1 MNRREFLR
9 LVGMGALGVAGVT
22 LPHRARAW
30 EPASDGDWEYEL
42 HLPVIGA
49 TKPRPTP
56 WITLTPTPEP
66 TPEPTA
72 TPTPSYEPLT
82 KGAVIIRATSD
93 VATLAASWWYSYTLG
108 PTQYLNDQHVPMLR
122 DPGIYHEG
130 EWRDLPQGA
139 NVLFYNE
146 PNCVDQMH
154 GVVLSPYDVARH
166 LHAVHEQRP
175 DLRIVGPA
183 LFTAWDACDWYD
195 HHLLE
200 AYHDLYG
207 VGSWPCVANAIHS
220 IQGTTAWH
228 VDRIRWVMDIY
239 DQHGYGEMPVWVTEY
254 MGGPWW
260 DYEPQE
266 TIAAGVW
273 EWMLTEPRI
282 ERACWFPARWA
293 ASWTDPGGVGWLDQ
307 RLIDDAGELTSVG
320 SVYAGL
326 GG

>member
-9 LVGMGALGVAGVT
+9 LVGMGALGVAGAM
-22 LPHRARAW
+22 LPARTRAW
-30 EPASDGDWEYEL
+30 EPASGGDWEYEIN
-42 HLPVIGA
+42 LPIIGA
-49 TKPRPTP
+49 TKP
-56 WITLTPTPEP
+56 TLAA
-66 TPEPTA
+66 PEPTA
-72 TPTPSYEPLT
+72 TPVYEPLQ

-108 PTQYLNDQHVPMLR
+108 PTYDAPGHVAMLR
-122 DPGIYHEG
+122 DPGIYHAG
-130 EWRDLPQGA
+130 TWRELPQGA
-139 NVLFYNE
+139 TVLFYNE
-146 PNCVDQMH
+146 PNCADQMH
-154 GVVLSPYDVARH
+154 GVELSPYDVARH
-166 LHAVHEQRP
+166 LRAVTLQRP

-200 AYHDLYG
+200 AYHELYG
-207 VGSWPCVANAIHS
+207 VGSWPCAAIAVHS

-228 VDRIRWVMDIY
+228 ADRIAWVISIY
-239 DQHGYGEMPVWVTEY
+239 DQHGYGDLPVWVTEY

-273 EWMLTEPRI
+273 EWMATQPRI

-307 RLIDDAGELTSVG
+307 RLLDDAGELTDVG
-320 SVYAGL
+320 AVYAGL